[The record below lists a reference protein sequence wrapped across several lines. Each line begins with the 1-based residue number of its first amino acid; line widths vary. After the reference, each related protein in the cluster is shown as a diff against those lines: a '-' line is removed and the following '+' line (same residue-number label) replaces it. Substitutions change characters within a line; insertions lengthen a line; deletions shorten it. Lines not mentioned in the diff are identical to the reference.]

1 MIMSV
6 STLII
11 LSGAATPSRVVN
23 LSIAFPVRAEGQAPV
38 SGRVWSFVKGGLRPQ
53 PFRAKVAGRSNE
65 SEQTREEISMSS
77 TKTLAAAAVIG
88 LAGALLS
95 LPTLASVSV
104 GSDAAVSLQTVQ
116 RGTLL
121 AETADK
127 EKAKIPKAKAKAAKK
142 PAAKSK
148 AKGPGPAP
156 APAKSGG
163 EYQ

>member
-1 MIMSV
+1 
-6 STLII
+6 
-11 LSGAATPSRVVN
+11 
-23 LSIAFPVRAEGQAPV
+23 
-38 SGRVWSFVKGGLRPQ
+38 
-53 PFRAKVAGRSNE
+53 
-65 SEQTREEISMSS
+65 MSS